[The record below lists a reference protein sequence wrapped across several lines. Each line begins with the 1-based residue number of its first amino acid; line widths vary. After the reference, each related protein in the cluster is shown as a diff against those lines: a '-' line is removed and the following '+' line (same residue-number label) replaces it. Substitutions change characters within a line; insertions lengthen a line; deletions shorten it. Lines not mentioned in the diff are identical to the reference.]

1 MSHVPNILYLIECG
15 GWLHRWVCNMYAPP
29 FDIWC
34 CSPNAQIKTYK
45 WCARYVTKCRSSS
58 MLKFKKCKK
67 GDLRLS
73 VGRKRKCTPFLH
85 IGFQLNYRNYSDELH
100 FIKRSGELSYHIFFE
115 FLLNSTSGFLNC
127 VQFFFFMH
135 MELLYSVLVCG
146 MFEGNTKKWR
156 SFFSNLMSK
165 NNFLQVKVS
174 RLWRRKVPLF

>member
-1 MSHVPNILYLIECG
+1 MWLDTLQTRWHRTCITILFWIIHAIEYCYMSHVPNILYLIECG

-127 VQFFFFMH
+127 VQFFF
-135 MELLYSVLVCG
+135 SCI
-146 MFEGNTKKWR
+146 W
-156 SFFSNLMSK
+156 SFYILC
-165 NNFLQVKVS
+165 
-174 RLWRRKVPLF
+174 